1 MHTQTN
7 DMSLDAIM
15 AAVEF
20 RLHTNDGATW
30 HILNS
35 DSEIMFSADE
45 AAAVREFE
53 SNYLTAEQLTALQM
67 DLEIDNAI
75 QAEDAANH
83 RLGYT
88 A

>member
-1 MHTQTN
+1 MQTQT
-7 DMSLDAIM
+7 DDLSPVIASI
-15 AAVEF
+15 EF
-20 RLHTNDGATW
+20 RLHSEDGAIW
-30 HILNS
+30 HILNG
-35 DSEIMFSADE
+35 DGEIMFSADE

-75 QAEDAANH
+75 QAEEAANQ

>member
-1 MHTQTN
+1 MQTQID
-7 DMSLDAIM
+7 DMSIG
-15 AAVEF
+15 AVIASIEF
-20 RLHTNDGATW
+20 SLHTNDGATW